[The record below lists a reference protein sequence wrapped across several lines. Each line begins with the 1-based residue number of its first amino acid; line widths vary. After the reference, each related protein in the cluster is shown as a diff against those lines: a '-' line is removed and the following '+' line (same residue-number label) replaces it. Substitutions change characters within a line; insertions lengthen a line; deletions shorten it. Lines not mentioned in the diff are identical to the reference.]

1 MKFSRKPPLTASTL
15 LLLVMSAW
23 IPACLA
29 PDESSETSRGADEI
43 PVGVFAALSGPT
55 GTFGQ
60 STKEGVELAVDEV
73 NEAGGVLGRKIRVL
87 IEDNLGKPDQ
97 AVATVTKLI
106 TRDNVVALIG
116 ENASSRSLAAA
127 PIAQANGVPMISPSS
142 TNPEVTE
149 KGDYIFR
156 VSYTDPYQGAAIAE
170 FVRDNLGLD
179 RVAILKDVKNDYSV
193 GLADF
198 FRQRFEA
205 DGGKVVVDQSYA
217 EQDSDFRSQ
226 LTAIRNSNAQAI
238 VVPGYYTDVGQI
250 AIQAR
255 ELGIDLPLVGGDGW
269 DSPKLLEIG
278 GEALNGSYFA
288 NHYYP
293 EEDRPAV
300 QEFVRKF
307 QERYGRMPDSVNAL
321 SYDAARVLIEAIERS
336 GEVDKAK
343 IRDEI
348 AATKNY
354 QGVSGV
360 ITMGPDR
367 NPIKPVAILVIRDG
381 RIELEEWVEP

>member
-1 MKFSRKPPLTASTL
+1 MNISRKRPLIALPIL
-15 LLLVMSAW
+15 LLATSGW
-23 IPACLA
+23 IAGCLG
-29 PDESSETSRGADEI
+29 PDESSETRGATGEI
-43 PVGVFAALSGPT
+43 PVGVFVALTGPT

-60 STKEGVELAVDEV
+60 STKEGVELAIDEV
-73 NEAGGVLGRKIRVL
+73 NEQGGVLGRRIRVL
-87 IEDNLGKPDQ
+87 VEDNLGRPDQ

-106 TRDNVVALIG
+106 TRDNVIALIG

-170 FVRDNLGLD
+170 FVRNSLGFE

-205 DGGKVVVDQSYA
+205 MGGRVVADQSYA

-226 LTAIRNSNAQAI
+226 LTSIRNTDAQAI
-238 VVPGYYTDVGQI
+238 IVPGYYTDVGQI

-255 ELGIDLPLVGGDGW
+255 ELGIQLPLVGGDGW

-278 GEALNGSYFA
+278 GKALDGAYFA
-288 NHYYP
+288 NHYFA

-300 QEFVRKF
+300 QDFVRKF
-307 QERYGRMPDSVNAL
+307 QARYGRMPDSVNAL
-321 SYDAARVLIEAIERS
+321 SYDAARILVGAIERA

-343 IRDEI
+343 IRDQI
-348 AATKNY
+348 AATKDY

-360 ITMGPDR
+360 ITLGPDR
-367 NPIKPVAILVIRDG
+367 NPIKPVAILAVRDG

>member
-1 MKFSRKPPLTASTL
+1 M
-15 LLLVMSAW
+15 VG
-23 IPACLA
+23 CLA
-29 PDESSETSRGADEI
+29 PDESSETSGGAAEI
-43 PVGVFAALSGPT
+43 PVGVYVALSGPT

-60 STKEGVELAVDEV
+60 STKEGVELAIDEV
-73 NEAGGVLGRKIRVL
+73 NDNGGVLGKKIRVL
-87 IEDNLGKPDQ
+87 VEDNMGRPDQ

-127 PIAQANGVPMISPSS
+127 PVAQANGVPMISPSS
-142 TNPEVTE
+142 TNPAVTE

-170 FVRDNLGLD
+170 FVRNSLGFE

-205 DGGKVVVDQSYA
+205 MGGKVVVDQSYA

-226 LTAIRNSNAQAI
+226 LTSIRNSEAQAI

-288 NHYYP
+288 NHYYAD
-293 EEDRPAV
+293 EDRPAV
-300 QEFVRKF
+300 REFVKKF
-307 QERYGRMPDSVNAL
+307 QERYGRLPDSVNAL
-321 SYDAARVLIEAIERS
+321 SYDAARILVEAIERA

-343 IRDEI
+343 IRDQI
-348 AATKNY
+348 AATSDY

-360 ITMGPDR
+360 ITLGPDR
-367 NPIKPVAILVIRDG
+367 NPIKPVAILAVRDG
-381 RIELEEWVEP
+381 QIVLEEWVKP